1 MLRFSCICVPLR
13 CPSISHCLPV
23 FPRWTYRTAQA
34 PSSPKLGLCGL
45 TGSAHQVHLWAVFQY
60 YLWVC
65 TMMQPTHTCFGG
77 RTHSTGSDRP
87 SCSTVVK
94 TDSRAHVGGG
104 GIVTVEVRT
113 LRALAY
119 ARMDVPKEIHPLI
132 VKRASQQADTMAH
145 PSLSAGTLA
154 HLFHHP
160 DLGQTHQS

>member
-1 MLRFSCICVPLR
+1 
-13 CPSISHCLPV
+13 
-23 FPRWTYRTAQA
+23 
-34 PSSPKLGLCGL
+34 
-45 TGSAHQVHLWAVFQY
+45 
-60 YLWVC
+60 
-65 TMMQPTHTCFGG
+65 MMQPTHTCFGG

-87 SCSTVVK
+87 SCSTVDE

-113 LRALAY
+113 LRAVAY